1 MERRSR
7 FGMSVIHSKNYKSE
21 LMNYTE
27 KPFAVLALSDQA
39 PGDSTKSYWTDFLNQ
54 KTPVLFGTE
63 FMANEFDLAVVYF
76 TIHKVKRGYYSLEL
90 KLLSDKPKTLDY
102 GYLTSAYTTLL
113 EKDILLNPS
122 HWLWSH
128 KRWKRE
134 IPENLEILK
143 EQQKEQFEKRFR
155 SQAK

>member
-1 MERRSR
+1 
-7 FGMSVIHSKNYKSE
+7 
-21 LMNYTE
+21 
-27 KPFAVLALSDQA
+27 
-39 PGDSTKSYWTDFLNQ
+39 
-54 KTPVLFGTE
+54 
-63 FMANEFDLAVVYF
+63 YF

-122 HWLWSH
+122 NWLWSH
-128 KRWKRE
+128 KRWKRA

-143 EQQKEQFEKRFR
+143 EQQKELFEKRFR

>member
-1 MERRSR
+1 
-7 FGMSVIHSKNYKSE
+7 
-21 LMNYTE
+21 
-27 KPFAVLALSDQA
+27 
-39 PGDSTKSYWTDFLNQ
+39 
-54 KTPVLFGTE
+54 
-63 FMANEFDLAVVYF
+63 MANEFDLAVVYF

-90 KLLSDKPKTLDY
+90 KLLSDKPKILDY
-102 GYLTSAYTTLL
+102 GYLTSAHTTLL

-134 IPENLEILK
+134 IPENLESLK

>member
-1 MERRSR
+1 
-7 FGMSVIHSKNYKSE
+7 
-21 LMNYTE
+21 
-27 KPFAVLALSDQA
+27 
-39 PGDSTKSYWTDFLNQ
+39 
-54 KTPVLFGTE
+54 
-63 FMANEFDLAVVYF
+63 MANEFDLAVVYF

-102 GYLTSAYTTLL
+102 GYLTSAHTTLL

-143 EQQKEQFEKRFR
+143 EQQKEQFDKRFR